1 MPITNGPKSFCIK
14 SMQIL
19 KTKIEAYKKH
29 AIFHMF
35 LIAYIKI
42 DFKNFLSCLTFII
55 CMNMVMNTVSLFLTT
70 FPCTVKKQIWYFSHI
85 YPNYNN
91 RSLQLVW
98 NATFSPFLILIISLI
113 TRANS
118 EPSFSKDKLKIR
130 KP

>member
-42 DFKNFLSCLTFII
+42 DLKNFLSCPFHVYYLYEYG
-55 CMNMVMNTVSLFLTT
+55 NEYSELVSNHVSL
-70 FPCTVKKQIWYFSHI
+70 YG
-85 YPNYNN
+85 
-91 RSLQLVW
+91 
-98 NATFSPFLILIISLI
+98 
-113 TRANS
+113 
-118 EPSFSKDKLKIR
+118 
-130 KP
+130 